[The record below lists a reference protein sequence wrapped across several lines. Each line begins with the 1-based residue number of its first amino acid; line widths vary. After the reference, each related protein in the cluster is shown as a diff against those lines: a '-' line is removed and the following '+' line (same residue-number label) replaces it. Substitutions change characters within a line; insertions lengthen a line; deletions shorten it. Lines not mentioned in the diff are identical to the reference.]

1 MSFFSRIYSERIFT
15 MDNKDIIEKV
25 LNEKDR
31 FQNKS
36 ASELRTM
43 LDNELSKTDVDYELV
58 DELTTAVIEAEG
70 NKRLTTD
77 VDAELN
83 KLKEHTSGY
92 NRRFCFPKWTIGLS
106 AACVM
111 LFCANCI
118 TVSAWNMNIV
128 SAVIKLTKGG
138 FSVDFGESKTEIIE
152 LPTSKDDPYGFI
164 AKLSEYDI
172 KFETP
177 YYIPDGFVLT
187 EIETNVNEDFANSVC
202 FVFQN
207 GKQNFSIEYTRFWD
221 NVVPICVPSD
231 RHNIFETTINDAPA
245 IVSEEDGQYTIT
257 YQKDKTNFFFFSVDV
272 PYSECEKIIKS
283 IK

>member
-1 MSFFSRIYSERIFT
+1 

-25 LNEKDR
+25 LNEKDH

-36 ASELRTM
+36 ASELRAM
-43 LDNELSKTDVDYELV
+43 LDNELSKLDNQIDYGVV
-58 DELTTAVIEAEG
+58 DELTTAVIEAEE
-70 NKRLTTD
+70 NKRLTAD

-83 KLKEHTSGY
+83 NLRKRISK
-92 NRRFCFPKWTIGLS
+92 RRIIHFPKWAVSLS
-106 AACVM
+106 VACFI
-111 LFCANCI
+111 LLCANCI
-118 TVSAWNMNIV
+118 SVCAWNMNIV
-128 SAVIKLTKGG
+128 SAVIEFTKSG
-138 FSVDFGESKTEIIE
+138 FTVEFIEPEKEIVE
-152 LPTSKDDPYGFI
+152 LPTSEDDPYGLI
-164 AKLSEYDI
+164 SKLDEYDI

-272 PYSECEKIIKS
+272 PYSECKKIIKS